1 MHTNRRAR
9 LGAAAIVLLLLVS
22 ATSIVLAQE
31 SVLDGKL
38 RTGETVM
45 VPANESVDGDLY
57 LVGGTVTMD
66 GNVDG
71 DLTVVGGQVTVNGT
85 VTGDV
90 LAAGG
95 MISIGG
101 TIEGDLRQAGGQT
114 TLGGDVGEDVLAAGG
129 QVTVA
134 STGQIGG
141 DLIVAGGDISVDGAV
156 DGSIEASAGAYDR
169 TGSVGGTERVV
180 VGDPDDETETAAEP
194 IGDAISHF
202 VALLVLG
209 ALAIWLVPRT
219 VNGAEAKL
227 RERPLLSLGGGV
239 AALVGYFVFIIVAI
253 LLIVLTSIVFG
264 VLSLESLVGLA
275 VTSGVL
281 GILVVSFL
289 LAVAVGFGADIVVAL
304 AVARLTG
311 RGGMG
316 NRWREL
322 TLFAIGAAV
331 VVIVTSLPVVGGV
344 AKLLVV
350 LFGLGALAL
359 GVYGTWRARRQA
371 PRVTV

>member
-1 MHTNRRAR
+1 
-9 LGAAAIVLLLLVS
+9 
-22 ATSIVLAQE
+22 
-31 SVLDGKL
+31 
-38 RTGETVM
+38 M

-180 VGDPDDETETAAEP
+180 VGDPDDETETAVEP

>member
-129 QVTVA
+129 RRA
-134 STGQIGG
+134 AAATGA
-141 DLIVAGGDISVDGAV
+141 AGGPRAAAAS
-156 DGSIEASAGAYDR
+156 GSPCDTADRRSSQPVRSRQNSLSRSYDDAGMSR
-169 TGSVGGTERVV
+169 HTWSTSEECPPGQV
-180 VGDPDDETETAAEP
+180 VGRGRFAPACGTKQNVNP
-194 IGDAISHF
+194 PGDCS
-202 VALLVLG
+202 
-209 ALAIWLVPRT
+209 T
-219 VNGAEAKL
+219 
-227 RERPLLSLGGGV
+227 
-239 AALVGYFVFIIVAI
+239 
-253 LLIVLTSIVFG
+253 T
-264 VLSLESLVGLA
+264 
-275 VTSGVL
+275 
-281 GILVVSFL
+281 
-289 LAVAVGFGADIVVAL
+289 
-304 AVARLTG
+304 
-311 RGGMG
+311 
-316 NRWREL
+316 
-322 TLFAIGAAV
+322 
-331 VVIVTSLPVVGGV
+331 
-344 AKLLVV
+344 
-350 LFGLGALAL
+350 
-359 GVYGTWRARRQA
+359 
-371 PRVTV
+371 

>member
-1 MHTNRRAR
+1 MNANRRAH
-9 LGAAAIVLLLLVS
+9 LGAAAIILLLLVS

-38 RTGETVM
+38 RTGETVV
-45 VPANESVDGDLY
+45 VPANETVDGDLY
-57 LVGGTVTMD
+57 LVAGTVTMD
-66 GNVDG
+66 GDVDG
-71 DLTVVGGQVTVNGT
+71 DLTVVGGQVTVNGS

-95 MISIGG
+95 MISIAG
-101 TIEGDLRQAGGQT
+101 TVEGDLRQAGGQT
-114 TLGGDVGEDVLAAGG
+114 TLSGDVGEDVLAAGG

-141 DLIVAGGDISVDGAV
+141 DLIAAGGDITVAGAV
-156 DGSIEASAGAYDR
+156 DGSIEASAGVYNR
-169 TGSVGGTERVV
+169 TGTVGGTERVLI
-180 VGDPDDETETAAEP
+180 GDRSEERETAAEP
-194 IGDAISHF
+194 IGNAIAHF

-227 RERPLLSLGGGV
+227 RQRPLLSLGGGL
-239 AALVGYFVFIIVAI
+239 AAIVGYFVFLIVAI
-253 LLIVLTSIVFG
+253 LLIILTSIVFG

-275 VTSGVL
+275 ITSGVL
-281 GILVVSFL
+281 AILVVSFL

-331 VVIVTSLPVVGGV
+331 VVIVTSLPIIGGI
-344 AKLLVV
+344 AKLVVV

-359 GVYGTWRARRQA
+359 AVYGTWQARRQA
-371 PRVTV
+371 GRVAA

>member
-1 MHTNRRAR
+1 MNANRRAR

-38 RTGETVM
+38 RTGETVV
-45 VPANESVDGDLY
+45 VPANETVDGDLY
-57 LVGGTVTMD
+57 LVAGTVTMD
-66 GNVDG
+66 GDVDG
-71 DLTVVGGQVTVNGT
+71 DLTVVGGQVTVNGS

-95 MISIGG
+95 MISIAG
-101 TIEGDLRQAGGQT
+101 TVEGDLRQAGGQT
-114 TLGGDVGEDVLAAGG
+114 TLSGDVGEDVLAAGG

-141 DLIVAGGDISVDGAV
+141 DLIAAGGDITVAGAV
-156 DGSIEASAGAYDR
+156 DGSIEASAGVYNR
-169 TGSVGGTERVV
+169 TGTVGGTERVLI
-180 VGDPDDETETAAEP
+180 GDRSEERETAAEP
-194 IGDAISHF
+194 IGNAIAHF

-227 RERPLLSLGGGV
+227 RQRPLLSLGGGL
-239 AALVGYFVFIIVAI
+239 AAIVGYFVFLIVAI
-253 LLIVLTSIVFG
+253 LLIILTSIVFG

-275 VTSGVL
+275 ITSGVL
-281 GILVVSFL
+281 AILVVSFL

-331 VVIVTSLPVVGGV
+331 VVIVTSLPIVGGI
-344 AKLLVV
+344 AKLVVV
-350 LFGLGALAL
+350 LFGLGALAFA
-359 GVYGTWRARRQA
+359 VYGTWQARRRA
-371 PRVTV
+371 GRVAA

>member
-1 MHTNRRAR
+1 MNANRRAR

-38 RTGETVM
+38 RTGETVV
-45 VPANESVDGDLY
+45 VPANETVDGDLY
-57 LVGGTVTMD
+57 LVAGTVTMD
-66 GNVDG
+66 GDVDG
-71 DLTVVGGQVTVNGT
+71 DLTVVGGQVTVNGS

-95 MISIGG
+95 MISIAG
-101 TIEGDLRQAGGQT
+101 TVEGDLRQAGGQT
-114 TLGGDVGEDVLAAGG
+114 TLSGDVGEDVLAAGG

-141 DLIVAGGDISVDGAV
+141 DLIAAGGDITVAGAV
-156 DGSIEASAGAYDR
+156 DGSIEASAGVYNR
-169 TGSVGGTERVV
+169 TGTVGGTERVLI
-180 VGDPDDETETAAEP
+180 GDRSVERETAAEP
-194 IGDAISHF
+194 IGNAIAHF

-227 RERPLLSLGGGV
+227 RQRPLLSLGGGL
-239 AALVGYFVFIIVAI
+239 AAIVGYFVFLIVAI
-253 LLIVLTSIVFG
+253 LLIILTSIVFG

-275 VTSGVL
+275 ITSGVL
-281 GILVVSFL
+281 AILVVSFL

-331 VVIVTSLPVVGGV
+331 VVIVTSLPIVGGI
-344 AKLLVV
+344 AKLVVV
-350 LFGLGALAL
+350 LFGLGALAFA
-359 GVYGTWRARRQA
+359 VYGTWQARRRA
-371 PRVTV
+371 GRVAA